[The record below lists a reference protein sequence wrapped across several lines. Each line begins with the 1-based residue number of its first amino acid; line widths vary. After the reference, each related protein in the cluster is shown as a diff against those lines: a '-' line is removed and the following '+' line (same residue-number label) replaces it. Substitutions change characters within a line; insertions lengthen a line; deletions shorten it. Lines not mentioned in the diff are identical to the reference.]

1 MSAAL
6 GAAPDNDEGTGGGD
20 GQDVIDTSDDNSAGP
35 SVPKKSNARE
45 FGKTSK
51 PPHKTHKEKHRKMK
65 IDKGNDFI
73 HGTR

>member
-45 FGKTSK
+45 LGETSK
-51 PPHKTHKEKHRKMK
+51 PP
-65 IDKGNDFI
+65 
-73 HGTR
+73 TRPTKKK